1 MSRVSGRIDRFEVV
15 FDDESLVADGGLL
28 VAGTLFDRL
37 GLEELMDE
45 MLRLGDRVGGAN
57 PGRKVLSLVAAMLVG
72 GTHIDHAD
80 QLRAGATVGV
90 LPHRVMAPSTLGTFL
105 RSLGRDDIG
114 LLDDALE
121 ETLRRVWAAGAGPGE
136 APVTIDVDSTV
147 CEVCGKAK
155 EGARFGHGGV
165 LSYHPLVATRAE
177 TGEIIAARLREGGSQ
192 QGNVSFVAE
201 AVGRVRR
208 AGAGGPIRLRADS
221 GFYSYNMFATLNN
234 LGVDYSITTP
244 LYTNV
249 RTAISSIEEKNWH
262 PIKYPSGGEAHVA
275 ETTIRVTHR
284 TKRKQKIKLRLVVRR
299 TRLTDQDHDQDQ
311 LQLWTDWRYHP
322 FVTNTDHNII
332 EADRHHPHQHTHT
345 GRKRRVD
352 TGTGTDTDTDRK
364 RCVEGDREHRRHAT
378 IELAIRDLK
387 GAAGLA
393 HLPSGK
399 FWANA
404 AWLAIATLAH
414 NLYRWIAHLGRIQ
427 PPNKLTAGATIRNRL
442 FGIPARLVNHSGRHI
457 LRLPAQWPWAHTY
470 HTALANLRNL
480 NRTGFAGE
488 CFT

>member
-1 MSRVSGRIDRFEVV
+1 MSRVSQRIDRLEVV

-28 VAGTLFDRL
+28 AAGTLMDRL
-37 GLEELMDE
+37 GLEELTDE
-45 MLRLGDRVGGAN
+45 MLGVGERVGGAN

-72 GTHIDHAD
+72 GSHIDHVD
-80 QLRAGATVGV
+80 RLRAGATAGV

-114 LLDDALE
+114 RLDVALE
-121 ETLRRVWAAGAGPGE
+121 ETLRRVWAAGPGPGG
-136 APVTIDVDSTV
+136 APVTVDVDSTV

-155 EGARFGHGGV
+155 EGAGFGHDGV

-177 TGEIIAARLREGGSQ
+177 TGEIVAARLREGGSQ
-192 QGNVSFVAE
+192 RGNVGFVAD

-208 AGAGGPIRLRADS
+208 AGASGPIRLRADS
-221 GFYSYNMFATLNN
+221 GFYSYNMVATLND
-234 LGVDYSITTP
+234 LGVDYSITVP
-244 LYTNV
+244 LYSNV
-249 RTAISSIEEKNWH
+249 VAAISRIKEGAWQSIA
-262 PIKYPSGGEAHVA
+262 YPEGGQAQVA
-275 ETTIRVTHR
+275 ESTIWVTHR
-284 TKRKQKIKLRLVVRR
+284 TKRKQQIKLRLVVRR
-299 TRLTDQDHDQDQ
+299 TRLTDQDQDQDQ
-311 LQLWTDWRYHP
+311 LQLWSDWRYHP
-322 FVTNTDHNII
+322 FVTNTDHH
-332 EADRHHPHQHTHT
+332 ATDTDHPHQHN
-345 GRKRRVD
+345 
-352 TGTGTDTDTDRK
+352 TDTDTDRK
-364 RCVEGDREHRRHAT
+364 RLIEADREHRRHAT

-404 AWLAIATLAH
+404 AWLAITTLAH

-457 LRLPAQWPWAHTY
+457 LRLPAQWPWANTY

-480 NRTGFAGE
+480 PQLN
-488 CFT
+488 

>member
-1 MSRVSGRIDRFEVV
+1 MSRVSGRIDRLEVV

-28 VAGTLFDRL
+28 AAGTLMDRL
-37 GLEELMDE
+37 GLEELWDE

-80 QLRAGATVGV
+80 RLRAGATAGV
-90 LPHRVMAPSTLGTFL
+90 LPYRVMAPSTLGTFL
-105 RSLGRDDIG
+105 RSFGRDDMG
-114 LLDDALE
+114 LVDAALE
-121 ETLRRVWAAGAGPGE
+121 ETLRRVWAAGAGPGDGG
-136 APVTIDVDSTV
+136 VTIDVDSTV
-147 CEVCGKAK
+147 CGVCGKAK
-155 EGARFGHGGV
+155 EGAGFGHDGV
-165 LSYHPLVATRAE
+165 LSYHPLLATRAE

-192 QGNVSFVAE
+192 RGNVGFVAE

-208 AGAGGPIRLRADS
+208 AGASGPITLRADS
-221 GFYSYNMFATLNN
+221 GFYSYNMVATLNK
-234 LGVDYSITTP
+234 LGVDYSITVP
-244 LYTNV
+244 LYSNV
-249 RTAISSIEEKNWH
+249 GAAIGAIAQKAWTS
-262 PIKYPSGGEAHVA
+262 IKYRRGGEAQVA
-275 ETTIRVTHR
+275 ETTIWVTHR
-284 TKRKQKIKLRLVVRR
+284 TKRKQQIKLRLVVRR
-299 TRLTDQDHDQDQ
+299 TRLTDQDQDQAQ

-322 FVTNTDHNII
+322 FVTDTDHPTI
-332 EADRHHPHQHTHT
+332 EADRDHPHQH
-345 GRKRRVD
+345 
-352 TGTGTDTDTDRK
+352 TDTDTDRK
-364 RCVEGDREHRRHAT
+364 RRVEADRHHRRHAT

-393 HLPSGK
+393 HLPSGR

-404 AWLAIATLAH
+404 ARLAITTLAH

-427 PPNKLTAGATIRNRL
+427 PPNKLTAGTTIRNRL

-480 NRTGFAGE
+480 PQLA
-488 CFT
+488 

>member
-1 MSRVSGRIDRFEVV
+1 MSRVSRRIDRLEVV

-28 VAGTLFDRL
+28 AAGTLMDRL
-37 GLEELMDE
+37 GLEELWDE

-80 QLRAGATVGV
+80 RLRAGATAGV
-90 LPHRVMAPSTLGTFL
+90 LPYRVMAPSTLGTFL

-114 LLDDALE
+114 RLDDALE
-121 ETLRRVWAAGAGPGE
+121 ETLRRVWAAGAGPGDGG
-136 APVTIDVDSTV
+136 VTIDVDSTV

-155 EGARFGHGGV
+155 EGAGFGHDGV
-165 LSYHPLVATRAE
+165 LSYHPLLATRAE
-177 TGEIIAARLREGGSQ
+177 TGEIVAARLREGGSQ
-192 QGNVSFVAE
+192 RGNVGFVAE

-208 AGAGGPIRLRADS
+208 AGALGPITLRADS
-221 GFYSYNMFATLNN
+221 GFYSYNMVATLNK
-234 LGVDYSITTP
+234 LGVDYSITVP

-249 RTAISSIEEKNWH
+249 RAAIEAIAQKAWTS
-262 PIKYPSGGEAHVA
+262 IKYRRGGEAQVA
-275 ETTIRVTHR
+275 ETTIWVTHR
-284 TKRKQKIKLRLVVRR
+284 TKRKQQIKLRLVVRR
-299 TRLTDQDHDQDQ
+299 TRLTDQDQAQ

-322 FVTNTDHNII
+322 FVTDTDHPTT
-332 EADRHHPHQHTHT
+332 EADRDHQHT
-345 GRKRRVD
+345 D
-352 TGTGTDTDTDRK
+352 TDTDTDRK
-364 RCVEGDREHRRHAT
+364 RLVEADRHHRRHAT

-393 HLPSGK
+393 HLPSGR

-404 AWLAIATLAH
+404 AWLAITTLAH

-427 PPNKLTAGATIRNRL
+427 PPNKLTAGTTIRNRL

-480 NRTGFAGE
+480 PQLA
-488 CFT
+488 